1 MVSRPLGPESRT
13 WARHMEFSALREV
26 LLRLGVEDGTSE
38 CHGILCGLFCAR
50 GHGLGQGWLTRIL
63 EAGDAYAVSGEAALR
78 RSDLELLESL
88 YRETQQQFLDPGFGF
103 RLLLPGDEVLLADR
117 VRALSQWCRGFLYG
131 IAAGGV
137 DVSTHYSSEVA
148 ELLHDLAEISR
159 AEGDDDPTEA
169 EEEAFM
175 EITEYIR
182 LGVIFIYEELQGGD
196 PGESSEASGEQT
208 LH

>member
-1 MVSRPLGPESRT
+1 
-13 WARHMEFSALREV
+13 MEFAALREV
-26 LLRLGVEDGTSE
+26 LLRLGVEDGASE
-38 CHGILCGLFCAR
+38 CHGILCGLFCAQ
-50 GHGLGQGWLTRIL
+50 GHGLGQGWLTQIL
-63 EAGDAYAVSGEAALR
+63 EAGDAYAGTREAVLQ

-88 YRETQQQFLDPGFGF
+88 YRETQQQFVDLDFGF
-103 RLLLPGDEVLLADR
+103 RLLLPGDEVSLVDR

-159 AEGDDDPTEA
+159 AEGDENPGEA

-175 EITEYIR
+175 ELTEYIR
-182 LGVIFIYEELQGGD
+182 LGVIFIYEELQGTEQEG
-196 PGESSEASGEQT
+196 PGERI